1 MKVQSDIEKENEP
14 KIDNKSQDL
23 EKEELY
29 NEEDYE
35 NEMDEI
41 LKGIN
46 VKLIITLIV
55 CIMSLFLL
63 YRVIATFTRRES
75 KFYDNYYIP
84 QPLTETNNFNKMILQ
99 NGMEV
104 LFIEPIEEIEKVYI
118 ALSIGVASEADP
130 PYYQGFTHLLE
141 HMLFTG
147 SKLYPENNYIEKIV
161 NKYRGSNNGETG
173 DFATTYFYELHEE
186 GLAEFLPVLADAI
199 KNPLLDIETIKK
211 EINNINSEISMRM
224 TYEKKYDYYKFIKA
238 IGNPQSRL
246 FSDGFANIDPEGVDF
261 EKLQSD
267 LMEFHENYYTG
278 KLMKM
283 VVISDK
289 NKSEILSAVETYF
302 EDIPDGEM
310 PRPFFNTTDTY
321 QPPFLPEQYGK
332 IYYMEGSIEPSTF
345 RIVSVIDS
353 QRQQTKFAPDDFIA
367 LLFTYNAKDSVKY
380 NLEKEGLVIDIHCFK
395 IFEDFKD
402 EIFVFEFDLTEKGKK
417 NISRI
422 LFHFYSF
429 IEFVKNLDNRKEIYN
444 YISKISKF
452 GFLYNVGNEKLG
464 ITEEIDDYFDQANDF
479 ANQIQDYPLKE
490 LYSAGKIFDQYDDE
504 VLLKTLDQISPE
516 KCIYLFTSKSFRKKE
531 MPKKTDTELNT
542 DAVIE
547 KDEPHMEDMLTN
559 VEVNEEIS
567 INNRLKPKEIDHG
580 SANRILTEKNP
591 DPDAEKDPEADTE
604 KNPDADTEKDPEVDT
619 EKNPNPDVEDVQEVI
634 DEDEMIQYND
644 PKAQETYLSQHFDD
658 AIDNIEL
665 TEQFNF
671 DNGKMYSVQDI
682 DKVVLQTLK
691 RDASE
696 SNLVYTIVHPT
707 DTSFTNHYSI
717 ITTCIPPY
725 ILREK
730 SIEMEEANVKYTF
743 FKGDIKKHQ
752 LERLFS
758 NKNNVINVD
767 TAKLYEIIFNDDE
780 RDAQTLYNLDLY
792 KYCLSGDF
800 RVDSTETKM
809 IRLKKNTNSFL
820 YYKLYRKSM
829 QPKFISI
836 FTITS
841 EFLWEKMVLSTDR
854 KNEVSLFI
862 DMFCSYLNRYI
873 ELEFHEDYIN
883 GCQFRCK
890 RVSYKLVFIFS
901 GISSIVK
908 DFSLKVFDHIQ
919 TLQKPEDY
927 DELIVKNVQ
936 ENYKN
941 YYSNFE
947 AKTSKD
953 VAVYYLN
960 VIMDSLL
967 MDYSTK
973 KSLDKILYMIKY
985 VNGELFAEII
995 REVFNKYKISL
1006 SNVGNVSQKE
1016 SIEMIDHIENSG
1028 ISQETDFHPGI
1039 ENRDIRKNFIKK
1051 LVLRFNLNEHAMI
1064 RLTNNDKEET
1074 NNTYLTYF
1082 KFDLL
1087 SKRDYLMLKVTNHL
1101 LKDFVFNRFRNE
1113 LNLGY
1118 VSSSFIIEYHNITGI
1133 GILIEGETFRPNEIE
1148 DAVEIAIKDFVK
1160 LVRRLNIS
1168 DYKKLCK
1175 TLVDEMEDYHNSLSV
1190 AANKLYKRKVK

>member
-14 KIDNKSQDL
+14 QIDNKSQDL

-35 NEMDEI
+35 DEMEEI

-46 VKLIITLIV
+46 VKLIITLIIG
-55 CIMSLFLL
+55 IMSLFLL
-63 YRVIATFTRRES
+63 YRVIAMFTRRES

-84 QPLTETNNFNKMILQ
+84 QPLTETNNFNKMVLQ

-161 NKYRGSNNGETG
+161 KKYRGSNNGETG

-246 FSDGFANIDPEGVDF
+246 FSDGFANIDPKEVDF

-267 LMEFHENYYTG
+267 LIEFHKNYYTG

-289 NKSEILSAVETYF
+289 KKSEILSAVESYF
-302 EDIPDGEM
+302 EDIPDEEM

-332 IYYMEGSIEPSTF
+332 IYYMEGSMEPSTF
-345 RIVSVIDS
+345 RIISVIDS
-353 QRQQTKFAPDDFIA
+353 ERQQTKFAPDDFIA

-380 NLEKEGLVIDIHCFK
+380 NLQKEGLVIDIHCFK

-417 NISRI
+417 NISKI
-422 LFHFYSF
+422 LLHFYSF
-429 IEFVKNLDNRKEIYN
+429 IEFVKNLENRNEIFN

-464 ITEEIDDYFDQANDF
+464 ITEEVDDYFDQANEF
-479 ANQIQDYPLKE
+479 ANLIQDYPIKE
-490 LYSAGKIFDQYDDE
+490 LYSAGKIFDHYDDE
-504 VLLKTLDQISPE
+504 KLLKTLDQISPE
-516 KCIYLFTSKSFRKKE
+516 KCIYLFTSTSFMKKE
-531 MPKKTDTELNT
+531 IPKMTDTNLNT
-542 DAVIE
+542 DTIEE
-547 KDEPHMEDMLTN
+547 KDEPHLNDVITSVKVHQEM
-559 VEVNEEIS
+559 S
-567 INNRLKPKEIDHG
+567 IDDRLKPKKVDPE
-580 SANRILTEKNP
+580 SVSRILTET
-591 DPDAEKDPEADTE
+591 DPKVDAEKDPEADIEKDPEIDTE
-604 KNPDADTEKDPEVDT
+604 KNPDSNA
-619 EKNPNPDVEDVQEVI
+619 EDVQVVI
-634 DEDEMIQYND
+634 DETEKIQYND
-644 PKAQETYLSQHFDD
+644 PEAQETYLSQHFDD

-696 SNLVYTIVHPT
+696 SNLEYTIVHPT
-707 DTSFTNHYSI
+707 DTSFTNYYSI
-717 ITTCIPPY
+717 ITTCVPPY
-725 ILREK
+725 SLREK
-730 SIEMEEANVKYTF
+730 NIEMKKVDVKFTF
-743 FKGDIKKHQ
+743 FKGDIKKKQ
-752 LERLFS
+752 LEKLYS
-758 NKNNVINVD
+758 DKNNVINVN
-767 TAKLYEIIFNDDE
+767 TSKLYDIIFNEEE
-780 RDAQTLYNLDLY
+780 RDEQTLYNLDLY

-800 RVDSTETKM
+800 RVDNSETKM
-809 IRLKKNTNSFL
+809 IQLKKNANSIL

-841 EFLWEKMVLSTDR
+841 EFLWEQIVLSNDR
-854 KNEVSLFI
+854 KNEIALI
-862 DMFCSYLNRYI
+862 LDMFCSYLNRYI

-890 RVSYKLVFIFS
+890 RLNYKLIFMFS
-901 GISSIVK
+901 GISSLVK

-927 DELIVKNVQ
+927 DKLIVENVQ
-936 ENYKN
+936 MNYKN
-941 YYSNFE
+941 YYSNFKI
-947 AKTSKD
+947 KTSKD

-960 VIMDSLL
+960 IIMDSLL
-967 MDYSTK
+967 TDYSTK
-973 KSLDKILYMIKY
+973 NSLDKILYHIKY
-985 VNGELFAEII
+985 INEDVFSEVIQ
-995 REVFNKYKISL
+995 EVFNKYKISL
-1006 SNVGNVSQKE
+1006 SNVGNVSQKD
-1016 SIEMIDHIENSG
+1016 SVDMLDHIEDSG
-1028 ISQETDFHPGI
+1028 ISQKTDFHPGI
-1039 ENRDIRKNFIKK
+1039 ENRDIRKNFLKK
-1051 LVLRFNLNEHAMI
+1051 LVMRFNLNEHAMV
-1064 RLTNNDKEET
+1064 RLTNNDKKET

-1101 LKDFVFNRFRNE
+1101 LRDFAFNRFRNE

-1118 VSSSFIIEYHNITGI
+1118 VASSFIIEYHEITGI

-1160 LVRRLNIS
+1160 LVKRLNIS

-1175 TLVDEMEDYHNSLSV
+1175 TLVTEMEDYHNSLSI
-1190 AANKLYKRKVK
+1190 AANKLYKRKTK